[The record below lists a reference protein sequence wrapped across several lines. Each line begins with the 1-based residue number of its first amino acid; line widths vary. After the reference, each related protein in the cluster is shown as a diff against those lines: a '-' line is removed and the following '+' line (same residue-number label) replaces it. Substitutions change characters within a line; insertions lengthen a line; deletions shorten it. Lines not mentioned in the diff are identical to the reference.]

1 MKRYPI
7 PESTGISAVS
17 WFNNQRVYFVDHDSV
32 YEMRN
37 DGDGEGWIIPP
48 RRWTHAS
55 TTHSP
60 PTKLAAVVRSTDP
73 VKICVYFLES
83 GHKQLTEMAYD
94 GSSWGLS
101 ELPF

>member
-1 MKRYPI
+1 
-7 PESTGISAVS
+7 
-17 WFNNQRVYFVDHDSV
+17 
-32 YEMRN
+32 
-37 DGDGEGWIIPP
+37 
-48 RRWTHAS
+48 
-55 TTHSP
+55 
-60 PTKLAAVVRSTDP
+60 LAAVVRSTDP